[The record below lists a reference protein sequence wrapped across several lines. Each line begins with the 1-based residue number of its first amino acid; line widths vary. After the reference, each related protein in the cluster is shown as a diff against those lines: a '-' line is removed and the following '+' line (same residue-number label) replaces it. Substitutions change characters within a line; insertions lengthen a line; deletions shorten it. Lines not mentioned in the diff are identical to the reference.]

1 MTKTGSAFFI
11 LGIALIGAG
20 YSASLNTVQ
29 AQAPASVLD
38 GIYTTA
44 QAERGKKVYADT
56 CVGCHGEKLEGGAAG
71 PTLSGPDFT
80 NGYKDGSAGALLNK
94 MSQDMPSNAPGSL
107 EPQQYA
113 DVFAYVLSVNKYPA
127 GQTDLPID
135 PNALKAVKM
144 AAPKP

>member
-1 MTKTGSAFFI
+1 MTKTASAFLI
-11 LGIALIGAG
+11 LGIALLGTA
-20 YSASLNTVQ
+20 YSSVQ

-44 QAERGKKVYADT
+44 QAERGKKIYDDT
-56 CVGCHGEKLEGGAAG
+56 CVGCHGPKLEGGASG

-80 NGYKDGSAGALLNK
+80 SGYKDGSAGALLNK
-94 MSQDMPSNAPGSL
+94 ISQDMPSNAPGSL

-127 GQTDLPID
+127 GQTEAPKD
-135 PNALKAVKM
+135 PAALKTVKM
-144 AAPKP
+144 AAPKS

>member
-1 MTKTGSAFFI
+1 MTTTRPVFAV
-11 LGIALIGAG
+11 LGIALLGAA
-20 YSASLNTVQ
+20 YSSAN
-29 AQAPASVLD
+29 AQAPKTVLD

-44 QAERGKKVYADT
+44 QADRGKAVYAMN
-56 CVGCHGEKLEGGAAG
+56 CAGCHGDKAEGGNAG

-94 MSQDMPSNAPGSL
+94 ISQDMPSSAPGSL
-107 EPQQYA
+107 DPQQYA

-127 GQTDLPID
+127 GQTEAPKDAADL
-135 PNALKAVKM
+135 KTVKM